1 MKTIIHST
9 SQNVIPL
16 RTLRE
21 YLAAERT
28 ELVLETTQLAWIRTV
43 LTFIATGFAISKGV
57 EAMSKTGVITGQS
70 LITNANV
77 TGIILTITGTVMLTA
92 TTFYF
97 IVRRRQLAKI
107 RGTFLYKIIPI
118 LLTSIC
124 TILLGLGLSYLLIVT

>member
-57 EAMSKTGVITGQS
+57 EAMSKAGVITGQS

>member
-43 LTFIATGFAISKGV
+43 LTFIATGFAKSKGV
-57 EAMSKTGVITGQS
+57 EAMSKAGVITGQS

>member
-57 EAMSKTGVITGQS
+57 EAMSKAGVITGQA

>member
-57 EAMSKTGVITGQS
+57 EAMSKAGVITGQS

-97 IVRRRQLAKI
+97 IVRRRQLAKKKE
-107 RGTFLYKIIPI
+107 TFLYKIIPI